1 MTSLR
6 VPYGLSVHSDLEIDA
21 VVNAMRQST
30 QMGHH
35 VRTFEH
41 KVAQFFDKKHGVM
54 VNSGSSAL
62 LLAVEILNL
71 PKGSEV
77 ITPVLTFSTT
87 VAALVKNGLVPAFV
101 DIAPQ
106 TYCIDVAKIE
116 AMITDKTSAIC
127 VPNLIGNVPD
137 WPAIAALAK
146 KYNLKVIEDSADTL
160 GATIDGVPTGQYADV
175 SITSFYGSHVINAA
189 GNGGMLCLNDDAM
202 KHEALLLRSWG
213 RRSSVYDDSEAIE
226 NRFNVNLEGIDY
238 DAKFVFDRIG
248 YNFEPSEIGAA
259 FGLEQLKKL
268 EHNIQARMA
277 NFYQQWDFFD
287 QHSEYFELPVQR
299 PDVKTGWLAFPVRIR
314 PEAPFSRKQF
324 QIFLEK
330 QNIQTRVVFTG
341 NILRQPGFKN
351 IACKTAPGGY
361 PHADAVMRSG
371 VLLACHQGLT
381 PDMLA
386 HVHRTV
392 QAFVNDHVLA
402 GVTS

>member
-6 VPYGLSVHSDLEIDA
+6 VPYGLSVHSQTEIDA
-21 VVNAMRQST
+21 VVHAMQQST

-41 KVAQFFDKKHGVM
+41 KVAQLFNKQHGVM

-101 DIAPQ
+101 DVAAQ
-106 TYCIDVAKIE
+106 TYCIDVAQIE
-116 AMITDKTSAIC
+116 AMITEKTSAIC

-137 WPAIAALAK
+137 WPAIAGLAK

-160 GATIDGVPTGQYADV
+160 GATIDGVPTGQYADI

-213 RRSSVYDDSEAIE
+213 RRSSVYNDSEAIE

-287 QHSEYFELPVQR
+287 QYADCFELPVQR
-299 PDVKTGWLAFPVRIR
+299 SDVKTGWLAFPVRIR
-314 PEAPFSRKQF
+314 PEATFSRKQF

-341 NILRQPGFKN
+341 NILRQPGFKD
-351 IACKTAPGGY
+351 IVCKKAPGGY
-361 PHADAVMRSG
+361 PQADAVMRGG

-386 HVHRTV
+386 HVHQTV

>member
-1 MTSLR
+1 MTSIR
-6 VPYGLSVHSDLEIDA
+6 VPYGLSVHSQAEIDA
-21 VVNAMRQST
+21 VVHAMRQST

-41 KVAQFFDKKHGVM
+41 KVAALFNKKHGVM

-62 LLAVEILNL
+62 LLAVEVLNL

-106 TYCIDVAKIE
+106 TYCIDVAQIE
-116 AMITDKTSAIC
+116 SMITDKTSAIC

-160 GATIDGVPTGQYADV
+160 GATIGDVPTGQYSDI

-189 GNGGMLCLNDDAM
+189 GNGGMLCLNDDTM
-202 KHEALLLRSWG
+202 KQEALLLRSWG

-226 NRFNVNLEGIDY
+226 NRFNVNLDGIEY

-248 YNFEPSEIGAA
+248 YNFEPSEVGAA

-268 EHNIQARMA
+268 QSNIQARIS

-287 QHSEYFELPVQR
+287 QYSDCFELPVQR

-314 PEAPFSRKQF
+314 GEAPFMRRQF
-324 QIFLEK
+324 QIFLER

-341 NILRQPGFKN
+341 NILRQPGFKD
-351 IACKTAPGGY
+351 IVCKKAPGGY

-381 PDMLA
+381 AEMLA
-386 HVHRTV
+386 HVHQTV

-402 GVTS
+402 GVSS